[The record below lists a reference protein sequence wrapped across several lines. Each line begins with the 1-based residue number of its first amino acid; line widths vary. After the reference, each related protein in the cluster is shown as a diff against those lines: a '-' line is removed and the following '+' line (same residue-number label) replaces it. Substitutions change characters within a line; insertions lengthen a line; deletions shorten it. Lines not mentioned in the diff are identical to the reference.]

1 MVSLEDFNAVKD
13 LTISLNQQIQAL
25 TLQVAPDHVKAE
37 EENMDILIDAH
48 MRDITSE
55 NRPQMSS
62 AGLDVNNSHFKDLSN
77 HELHEIKKMHKKDH
91 VRVPR
96 TILDEPLGEIM
107 NKTVNFMTYSFEG
120 HSKAYTEAL
129 LMENVLG
136 DMSYYEMIKVN
147 IIALVLFIRSDQ
159 NILYIGILLGF
170 SSIIIYLVNITTS

>member
-1 MVSLEDFNAVKD
+1 MVTLEDFNEVRD
-13 LTISLNQQIQAL
+13 PTVSLNQQLQAL
-25 TLQVAPDHVKAE
+25 TRQVAPDHVKAE
-37 EENMDILIDAH
+37 EDNMDILIDAH

-62 AGLDVNNSHFKDLSN
+62 AGLEVNNSHFKDLSN
-77 HELHEIKKMHKKDH
+77 HELHKIKKIHTQDH
-91 VRVPR
+91 MKVPR

-120 HSKAYTEAL
+120 YSKAYTEAL

-147 IIALVLFIRSDQ
+147 AITLVIFIRSDQ
-159 NILYIGILLGF
+159 NILYIGILRGF
-170 SSIIIYLVNITTS
+170 LSIIIYLVNITTS